1 MTGSAFQTATYIP
14 NVTLGLLNSN
24 GKGNASA
31 SYDEFKGSL
40 AAQQT
45 YTGRTYAMDAT
56 TGRTPI
62 AANECFGV
70 TNGIQ
75 NHLRGTLTAPILPLA
90 PGCSKPDRLAL
101 LQRLA

>member
-1 MTGSAFQTATYIP
+1 MSSRNHADEYLQPTGPFTIASLTGASVLEMTSSAFQSATYIP

-31 SYDEFKGSL
+31 SYDEFKVSL

-56 TGRTPI
+56 TGRRPS
-62 AANECFGV
+62 
-70 TNGIQ
+70 
-75 NHLRGTLTAPILPLA
+75 P
-90 PGCSKPDRLAL
+90 
-101 LQRLA
+101 

>member
-1 MTGSAFQTATYIP
+1 MTGSAFQSATYIP

-31 SYDEFKGSL
+31 SYDEFRSRSR
-40 AAQQT
+40 AQQT

-62 AANECFGV
+62 ECFGV